1 MLLRNLVFFDK
12 LFFQSDN
19 VLVLKFLLHF
29 VKRETELHSQDVTN
43 LPESQILFLNFFH
56 KFGRKDPFFQR
67 NSLFGFCYLPLL
79 TSSMPEPNL
88 VFVALQL
95 GGLSWEMHATSFFL
109 VKDLYFH
116 PLVLLFFFP
125 GQQKY
130 QKNGD

>member
-1 MLLRNLVFFDK
+1 MFFDK

-88 VFVALQL
+88 VFVVLQL
-95 GGLSWEMHATSFFL
+95 GGLS
-109 VKDLYFH
+109 
-116 PLVLLFFFP
+116 
-125 GQQKY
+125 
-130 QKNGD
+130 

>member
-1 MLLRNLVFFDK
+1 
-12 LFFQSDN
+12 
-19 VLVLKFLLHF
+19 LHF

-56 KFGRKDPFFQR
+56 KFGRKDSFFQR

>member
-1 MLLRNLVFFDK
+1 VFFDK

-29 VKRETELHSQDVTN
+29 VKRETELHSQDLTN

-79 TSSMPEPNL
+79 T
-88 VFVALQL
+88 
-95 GGLSWEMHATSFFL
+95 
-109 VKDLYFH
+109 
-116 PLVLLFFFP
+116 PLCLNRIWSLLP
-125 GQQKY
+125 C
-130 QKNGD
+130 N